1 MSTSVRDLIKEVLQ
15 QDEFSGFYADKDT
28 LDNRVN
34 AFIADIKDEQKVFPE
49 DYERLFN
56 AIFPHF
62 SNDDLKKHLE
72 IDNDRLN
79 NILKSLPISTV
90 GQATIAGLDYNTLGE
105 LTKDD
110 YIPDKLKLIR
120 EKIHLH
126 ERFMDFRGGES
137 KNQYLS
143 KRGKELKRL
152 EREIASRYTQII
164 KKLRADGIQSSDIR
178 TLANNLLNAEYDIE
192 IKKLDRKYPTNFSG
206 HELYGA
212 YREQNI

>member
-1 MSTSVRDLIKEVLQ
+1 MSNPVKDLIKEVLQ
-15 QDEFSGFYADKDT
+15 QDEFSGFYSDKENID
-28 LDNRVN
+28 DRVK
-34 AFIADIKDEQKVFPE
+34 AFIDDIEDEQKCFSE
-49 DYERLFN
+49 DYEPLFN

-79 NILKSLPISTV
+79 AILKNLPISTV

-164 KKLRADGIQSSDIR
+164 KKLRADGIQSSDIKI
-178 TLANNLLNAEYDIE
+178 L
-192 IKKLDRKYPTNFSG
+192 
-206 HELYGA
+206 
-212 YREQNI
+212 Q